1 MAGSSQ
7 PRLGLLVHRQQR
19 VLVGLEERLDAYAG
33 ILGVVPLGQ
42 RHLQLIGQILDD
54 GIARRHKQLLQ
65 AQPVKA
71 RDSPGSAGTVPS
83 AREHEESATCADPLR
98 RRQAR
103 DPADHVRPNARSSS
117 PASPG
122 PAWGPPGG

>member
-65 AQPVKA
+65 A
-71 RDSPGSAGTVPS
+71 
-83 AREHEESATCADPLR
+83 
-98 RRQAR
+98 
-103 DPADHVRPNARSSS
+103 
-117 PASPG
+117 
-122 PAWGPPGG
+122 